1 MVLISIETRR
11 GNNWYV
17 SVLQL
22 VNRAVDQEGNFIFK
36 IHSSYLELTS
46 EKFGSPHR
54 GSEVTTDMLAEECPN
69 SCNQLYAFH
78 HWIINCREL
87 FRVK

>member
-17 SVLQL
+17 NVSVLQL
-22 VNRAVDQEGNFIFK
+22 VYTAVDQKGNFIFK
-36 IHSSYLELTS
+36 INSSNLELTS

-54 GSEVTTDMLAEECPN
+54 RSEVTTDMLAEECPN
-69 SCNQLYAFH
+69 SSNQLHTFH
-78 HWIINCREL
+78 H
-87 FRVK
+87 